1 MDAFESVVCEILW
14 RDGYWVQS
22 SLKVELTKEDKKAIN
37 KPSSPRWVIDVV
49 AYSGQRNELLVVECK
64 SYLDSP
70 GVRYRAFDGS
80 SPGKGERYK
89 LFSDDTL
96 RDVVV
101 SRLCQQLISSGLI
114 DKEPSVKI
122 ALVCAKISSEKDR
135 KKLKTHFAE
144 KGWLLWDDVWL
155 KEKLL
160 GMSKGGYEN
169 SPVAVVAKLLLRG

>member
-22 SLKVELTKEDKKAIN
+22 SLKVELTKEDKKKI
-37 KPSSPRWVIDVV
+37 KRPSSPRWEIDVV
-49 AYSGQRNELLVVECK
+49 AYSGQRNELLLVECK

-80 SPGKGERYK
+80 GPGEGKRYK
-89 LFSDDTL
+89 LFSDNVL
-96 RDVVV
+96 RRVVV

-114 DKEPSVKI
+114 DKKPSVSI
-122 ALVCAKISSEKDR
+122 ALACAKIIGEKDR
-135 KKLKTHFAE
+135 EKLKKLFAK
-144 KGWLLWDDVWL
+144 KGWKLWDDAWL

-160 GMSKGGYEN
+160 GISKGGYEN